1 MSETISG
8 RSRTHLKIFVIRK
21 LARMHR
27 RFRDWI
33 RPWNWSTRRW
43 VIAVLTMMLVSPFL
57 TRWYCLWQ
65 VPDVALPFNEKE
77 FLSIEDV
84 AEEDDAFVEYQA
96 AIQTFTANRSK
107 WMIKESSAGDPW
119 DSVDKALT
127 HPDQPR
133 DSKLDE
139 WVRENSITL
148 DHYRRGGKKPRAKGP
163 SLRTMDDI
171 DTTLTPHSYLRRL
184 ARLARVQSLICEAN
198 DQVDTAWQW
207 LRAILQSSRH
217 AEATRIDVCRS
228 IGIEIRAHAFQGIV
242 HWSQSPL
249 VTADQ
254 LRSARKEVQVEA
266 TRRTTRS
273 DCSKGEYLCKRNTLL
288 RKDAPDYLLPSWNKG
303 IAANPAWLPLKQI
316 GLWFLGQP
324 EGMLRVQRQLLVNN
338 GLAIDLPLS
347 QRAATVPCDAALV
360 LEVANERVRGQM
372 KPEALAKAL
381 EGSSWRVEGAS
392 LSVSRRYLDESIHR
406 DDTRLSVLMVV
417 LACQEHYR
425 DHGEFPVTLEELVPE
440 YLDDILFDP
449 MLSTVVPM
457 KYRRNPDGD
466 AVVGSISQ
474 NGRDDNNVTTA
485 LDRVTQDVG
494 YLISKPSRRIPS
506 ALTPSN
512 TPRED
517 DRP

>member
-1 MSETISG
+1 M
-8 RSRTHLKIFVIRK
+8 
-21 LARMHR
+21 LA
-27 RFRDWI
+27 
-33 RPWNWSTRRW
+33 
-43 VIAVLTMMLVSPFL
+43 SPFL

-65 VPDVALPFNEKE
+65 IPDVALPFDEAE
-77 FLSIEDV
+77 FLRGEDV

-96 AIQTFTANRSK
+96 AIHTFTANRSK
-107 WMIKESSAGDPW
+107 WMINESSAGDPW
-119 DSVDKALT
+119 DSVDKALV

-139 WVRENSITL
+139 WVRKNSITL
-148 DHYRRGGKKPRAKGP
+148 DHYRRGGEKPRAKGP

-184 ARLARVQSLICEAN
+184 ARLARVQSLIREAN

-347 QRAATVPCDAALV
+347 QRAATVPCDSALV
-360 LEVANERVRGQM
+360 LEVADKRVSGQM
-372 KPEALAKAL
+372 KPEALARVLDDAN
-381 EGSSWRVEGAS
+381 WRVEGTS

-406 DDTRLSVLMVV
+406 DETRLLALIVV
-417 LACQEHYR
+417 LACQEYYR
-425 DHGEFPVTLEELVPE
+425 DHTEFPAAIKDLIPA
-440 YLDDILFDP
+440 YLDAIPSDP
-449 MLSTVVPM
+449 MLSSVVPIT
-457 KYRRNPDGD
+457 YRRNPDGN
-466 AVVGSISQ
+466 AVVGSVDE
-474 NGRDDNNVTTA
+474 NGIDDNNVTTV
-485 LDRVTQDVG
+485 LDRLAKDVG
-494 YLISKPSRRIPS
+494 YLISKPSQRNPS
-506 ALTPSN
+506 ALAPSN
-512 TPRED
+512 IP
-517 DRP
+517 